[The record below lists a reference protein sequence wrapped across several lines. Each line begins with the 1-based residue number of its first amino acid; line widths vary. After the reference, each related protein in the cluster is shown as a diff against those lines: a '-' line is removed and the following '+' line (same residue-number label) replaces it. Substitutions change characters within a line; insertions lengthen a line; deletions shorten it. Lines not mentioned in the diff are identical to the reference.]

1 MSNMNK
7 EVQEFCYKYDAVAGP
22 STRMHRRSKRIN
34 YSEWLNEHLL
44 DTIEYHDVPMVEIH
58 MPEDRF
64 RALIEHDDWL
74 EDVRRIPSWHGSK
87 VQMITEQHEQ
97 ECLLRQQHPGLQDLW
112 EKYQT
117 MLKLVS

>member
-7 EVQEFCYKYDAVAGP
+7 EIQEFCYKYDAVAGP
-22 STRMHRRSKRIN
+22 SNRMHRRVKRIN

-44 DTIEYHDVPMVEIH
+44 DTIGYHDVPMVEIH

-74 EDVRRIPSWHGSK
+74 EDVRRIPGWHGSK

-97 ECLLRQQHPGLQDLW
+97 ECLLRQQYPGLQDLYH
-112 EKYQT
+112 KYQL
-117 MLKLVS
+117 MLNLVK